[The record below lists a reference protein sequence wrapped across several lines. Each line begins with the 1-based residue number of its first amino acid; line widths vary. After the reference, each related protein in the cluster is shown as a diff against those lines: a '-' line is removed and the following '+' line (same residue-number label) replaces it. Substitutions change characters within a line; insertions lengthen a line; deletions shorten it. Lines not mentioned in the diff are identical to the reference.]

1 MTGYEVF
8 KDVVIPILAAILGG
22 LITFLGVLLTINKA
36 DKVRREDEIKK
47 ARPLFSFHGL
57 RQIPQLDSVMQHVCI
72 SDSEEPDK
80 YKCDVYVELENSNL
94 SSFEIKRLYHDGVW
108 VGVEGNT
115 VVLPGAR
122 CILNFRFADK
132 PTCIFLEVED
142 ALSNKHYYQLFVLF
156 LWCKEPEGINYHT
169 IREIKLISKE
179 NMDKI
184 MKEKAN

>member
-1 MTGYEVF
+1 MI
-8 KDVVIPILAAILGG
+8 KDVIIPIVAAMLGG
-22 LITFLGVLLTINKA
+22 AVTLVGVAWTIKKS
-36 DKVRREDEIKK
+36 DKNRSEDEIKK

-72 SDSEEPDK
+72 SDSEELDK

-142 ALSNKHYYQLFVLF
+142 ALSNKHYYQLFVLS
-156 LWCKEPEGINYHT
+156 LWYKEPEGINYHT

>member
-8 KDVVIPILAAILGG
+8 KDVVLPLFAAIIGG
-22 LITFLGVLLTINKA
+22 SITLVGVAWTIRKS
-36 DKVRREDEIKK
+36 DKNRKEDEIKK

-80 YKCDVYVELENSNL
+80 YKCDVYVELENSHL
-94 SSFEIKRLYHDGVW
+94 SSFEIKRIFHDNSW

-115 VVLPGAR
+115 IVLPGAR
-122 CILNFRFADK
+122 CILNFRFADDLDHL
-132 PTCIFLEVED
+132 FLEVED
-142 ALSNKHYYQLFVLF
+142 ALCNKYYYQLFVLY
-156 LWCKEPEGINYHT
+156 LGCCAREDKLLHT
-169 IREIKLISKE
+169 VREIKRIEKKDMEKL
-179 NMDKI
+179 